1 MAETGNENGKANDG
15 RGRASSGSP
24 PSVGHTSP
32 EWSTND
38 FSTLDLGED
47 SVDTSARPVRRLNLP
62 PLAQT
67 GDDDG
72 LTGGPGPADAGV
84 FASVPD
90 DENLTVS
97 PSAAAAAD
105 RTSVQPVRHDGPAGG
120 FQPTASAPKQGTP
133 PHPLSAN
140 RGPGMGAA
148 PSRGEQDR
156 YGPAVGGES
165 PPGGDYGD
173 YTTVYEEDMSGFGD
187 RFDSPDRRQGPQA
200 GGHRPGAPGGQG
212 PRQPGR
218 AQLELA
224 PALPVQQ
231 DRSRWM
237 IPVAALLG
245 VLALAAGYWVYVRS
259 NDDPAAFA
267 AESEDPA
274 ADLVEEDLEGDAA
287 ADGSTASTDPAAP
300 AVLSDSP
307 VLMLESAADGPL
319 EVETQYEMTIDGVP
333 NGSQY
338 LVVVDD
344 IPQEPALD
352 YLPVLILPEGRHTIS
367 VTITSGGQTA
377 NTNPVEVY
385 VLAPEL
391 TATYRAN
398 LSSVSV
404 ADQGWTEA
412 LKQFD
417 EFRAAGHENLML
429 SPSDPYPSLL
439 PGFWNIYVAGF
450 ADGAAANAYC
460 EQFELSI
467 PDQCYP
473 APFDPDGPPRDG

>member
-1 MAETGNENGKANDG
+1 MAETGNENGKADDG
-15 RGRASSGSP
+15 RDRAASGPP
-24 PSVGHTSP
+24 PSFGHTNP

-38 FSTLDLGED
+38 FSGLDLGED

-67 GDDDG
+67 GDDGG

-97 PSAAAAAD
+97 PSAAAAD
-105 RTSVQPVRHDGPAGG
+105 RTSVQPVRPNGSAGS

-133 PHPLSAN
+133 PHPLTAA
-140 RGPGMGAA
+140 RGPGTGAG
-148 PSRGEQDR
+148 PSRGDQDR
-156 YGPAVGGES
+156 YRPAVGGGS
-165 PPGGDYGD
+165 PSGGDYGD
-173 YTTVYEEDMSGFGD
+173 YTTVYEEDMRGFDD
-187 RFDSPDRRQGPQA
+187 RFDSLDRRQGPQA
-200 GGHRPGAPGGQG
+200 GGQRPGAPGGPG

-218 AQLELA
+218 PQLELA

-245 VLALAAGYWVYVRS
+245 VLALAAGYWVFVRS
-259 NDDPAAFA
+259 NDDPATFA
-267 AESEDPA
+267 ADSGDLA
-274 ADLVEEDLEGDAA
+274 ADLVEEELEGDPA

-307 VLMLESAADGPL
+307 VLTLEGAADGPL

-367 VTITSGGQTA
+367 VTVTSGGQTA

-391 TATYRAN
+391 TATHRAN

-404 ADQGWTEA
+404 GDQGWAEA

-439 PGFWNIYVAGF
+439 PGFWNLYVAGF
-450 ADGAAANAYC
+450 ADSAAAIAYC
-460 EQFELSI
+460 EQFELTV

-473 APFDPDGPPRDG
+473 APFDPAGPPRDG